1 MIGNLGVVGKVRRKL
16 MSAAEFGYE
25 KPYNR
30 PFGPKKPYNRGFAP
44 MELKPTSLTLGRAP
58 ARSSR
63 RSRTN
68 TTGEGTAPF
77 FA

>member
-1 MIGNLGVVGKVRRKL
+1 

-30 PFGPKKPYNRGFAP
+30 PFGPKKPYIRGFAP

-58 ARSSR
+58 ARSAR

-68 TTGEGTAPF
+68 TTGEGTKPF
-77 FA
+77 SHDSSGFRDSRPAAKDA